1 MATNLNVSV
10 TGHGLVERS
19 KQQQRD
25 ARTGRLTREAITRD
39 AETNREEILRA
50 TASQPA
56 LSRALAP
63 SRPID
68 TETAPYLRS
77 NRPAASRLPDDAFL
91 VVTNFNH
98 AFVDNLNRRRVRVED
113 TAGNVTMLRGLLD
126 FSMQNFRNRTY
137 LFLPQNKTLDDF
149 ESSIPYRDIYTL
161 LDTRHTPKSDDIPPL
176 PDYNPENVPG
186 IVHFIKPTLRLKP
199 FRPNDRNRYTV
210 SLVSDFSSSTGN
222 SGGIMAGYFGRRTFY
237 YAAWFTLE
245 YTNTPIQVDNVRWGY
260 TNPATIELYPPGYPR

>member
-39 AETNREEILRA
+39 AETNREEILRD

-77 NRPAASRLPDDAFL
+77 NRPAGTRIPLQADYY
-91 VVTNFNH
+91 VI
-98 AFVDNLNRRRVRVED
+98 
-113 TAGNVTMLRGLLD
+113 
-126 FSMQNFRNRTY
+126 TY
-137 LFLPQNKTLDDF
+137 GF
-149 ESSIPYRDIYTL
+149 ERPGRD
-161 LDTRHTPKSDDIPPL
+161 LDTRTRLFDPATREASNVIGWCKDDKIL
-176 PDYNPENVPG
+176 YNG
-186 IVHFIKPTLRLKP
+186 ITIIEWGGDNTGFGVES
-199 FRPNDRNRYTV
+199 V
-210 SLVSDFSSSTGN
+210 LVSVKDYAEQVAALGIRAAPLRISLSAFWFSSFAPEVTITVTGYKGGSMVYIPSRFTWENPTATRVWADFSQYISRDVRTRVPECVDGDL
-222 SGGIMAGYFGRRTFY
+222 IAYLTIDYRKGRIVY
-237 YAAWFTLE
+237 SQNL
-245 YTNTPIQVDNVRWGY
+245 
-260 TNPATIELYPPGYPR
+260 